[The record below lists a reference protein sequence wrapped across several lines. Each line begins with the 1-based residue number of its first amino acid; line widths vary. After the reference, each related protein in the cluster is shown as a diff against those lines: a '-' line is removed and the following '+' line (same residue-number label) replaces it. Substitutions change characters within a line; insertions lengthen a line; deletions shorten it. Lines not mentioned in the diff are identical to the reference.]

1 MFRPNLGR
9 NGRVKDSFEDYGDS
23 QDAVNRENKIFDIDE
38 STCILDKQQQSQSLD
53 VMIISEDSV

>member
-9 NGRVKDSFEDYGDS
+9 NGRVKGLFEGYGDS
-23 QDAVNRENKIFDIDE
+23 QDAVGRENKIFGIDE
-38 STCILDKQQQSQSLD
+38 STCILDKQSQSSD